1 MRTPSSSEAMTPVQ
15 AIADR
20 VVTNVEKVIV
30 GKHRE
35 VQLTLVALLC
45 RGHVLIED
53 VPGVGKTV
61 LAKTIARSIGCTF
74 KRIQFTPD
82 LLPGDVTG
90 VSIFNQ
96 GTRVFEFRPGP
107 VVAQIVLADE
117 INRATPKTQS
127 ALLEA
132 MEERQITVDGETH
145 DLPVPFVV
153 LATQNPI
160 EYEGTFPLPE
170 AQLDRF
176 LLRISLGY
184 PTHMEEISVLQ
195 NQMSGH
201 PLSRIEQVVD
211 VDELIEA
218 QRFILDNI
226 RVDPLIL
233 EYMVSLVEATR
244 RHDEIYLG
252 ASPRGALG
260 LLSSSRAWA
269 ALAGRDYVLPDDV
282 KALAE
287 PVLAHRLIVSPAA
300 RMRNIDGRGIIREL
314 LQRVPVPGATP
325 FAQRVEG
332 RPRGARP

>member
-1 MRTPSSSEAMTPVQ
+1 MTPVQ
-15 AIADR
+15 TIADR
-20 VVTNVEKVIV
+20 VVTNVEQVII
-30 GKHRE
+30 GKRRE

-61 LAKTIARSIGCTF
+61 LAKTIARSIGCSF

-96 GTRVFEFRPGP
+96 GSRVFEFRPGP

-201 PLSRIEQVVD
+201 PLSRIEQVID
-211 VDELIEA
+211 VNELIEA

-233 EYMVSLVEATR
+233 EYMVSLTEATR

-252 ASPRGALG
+252 ASPRGTLG

-300 RMRNIDGRGIIREL
+300 RMRNIDGRGIIREI
-314 LQRVPVPGATP
+314 LQRLPVPGATP
-325 FAQRVEG
+325 FTQRVEG

>member
-15 AIADR
+15 NIADR

-35 VQLTLVALLC
+35 VQLTLIALLC

-61 LAKTIARSIGCTF
+61 LAKTIARSIGCSF

-96 GTRVFEFRPGP
+96 GTRVFEYRPGP

-145 DLPVPFVV
+145 DLPMPFVV

-184 PTHMEEISVLQ
+184 PAHMEEISVLQ

-211 VDELIEA
+211 VSELVTAQQYIIE
-218 QRFILDNI
+218 NV

-233 EYMVSLVEATR
+233 EYIVSMAEATR

-252 ASPRGALG
+252 ASPRGTLG
-260 LLSSSRAWA
+260 LLASARAWA

-300 RMRNIDGRGIIREL
+300 RMRNIDGRGIVREL
-314 LQRVPVPGATP
+314 LQRMPVPGATP
-325 FAQRVEG
+325 FNQRVEG